1 MEHLVVTSP
10 QNYQQQFYEH
20 IGLKRVPFC
29 EGGEAWENPDVG
41 FVHGFG
47 DMESVHCGIG
57 SYTIPVDL
65 TVQYDYEFSYLHFG
79 TIYRGV
85 TYTMV
90 DGQELAGPAP
100 SSFVIVEQ
108 SPVGANRWKTGQQ
121 ARGTEVSIC
130 VPFLERCILPFL
142 GVDASRLDFLGV
154 NLRHTR
160 LADSLKAVIKRVE
173 VLMGG
178 RAMTRELLMALC
190 GEFVAQ
196 LVQDDVRH
204 GLVREEAHA
213 VRVEVGGRATVIDKE
228 DFRAIEAAHRYIEH
242 DAANFPGIA
251 MLARELG
258 ISEQKLKAGFK
269 HRYGQTVWEYAN
281 AVRMARAAEL
291 LRGTSATVGAVAG
304 EVGYRSQSAFIAMFA
319 KWSGLSPSRYRAIGR
334 TGVDG

>member
-1 MEHLVVTSP
+1 
-10 QNYQQQFYEH
+10 
-20 IGLKRVPFC
+20 
-29 EGGEAWENPDVG
+29 
-41 FVHGFG
+41 
-47 DMESVHCGIG
+47 
-57 SYTIPVDL
+57 
-65 TVQYDYEFSYLHFG
+65 
-79 TIYRGV
+79 
-85 TYTMV
+85 
-90 DGQELAGPAP
+90 
-100 SSFVIVEQ
+100 
-108 SPVGANRWKTGQQ
+108 
-121 ARGTEVSIC
+121 
-130 VPFLERCILPFL
+130 
-142 GVDASRLDFLGV
+142 
-154 NLRHTR
+154 
-160 LADSLKAVIKRVE
+160 
-173 VLMGG
+173 MGG

>member
-121 ARGTEVSIC
+121 ARGDGGLHMRPVFGAMHLAVFGRRRI
-130 VPFLERCILPFL
+130 PPRF
-142 GVDASRLDFLGV
+142 SRSKPPTYQA
-154 NLRHTR
+154 RR
-160 LADSLKAVIKRVE
+160 LSEGGHQKSGG
-173 VLMGG
+173 LMSG

-204 GLVREEAHA
+204 GLVKEETHA
-213 VRVEVGGRATVIDKE
+213 VRIEIGGRATVIDKE

-304 EVGYRSQSAFIAMFA
+304 EVGYRSQSAFIAIFA
-319 KWSGLSPSRYRAIGR
+319 KWSGLSPSRYRAIAPLP
-334 TGVDG
+334 